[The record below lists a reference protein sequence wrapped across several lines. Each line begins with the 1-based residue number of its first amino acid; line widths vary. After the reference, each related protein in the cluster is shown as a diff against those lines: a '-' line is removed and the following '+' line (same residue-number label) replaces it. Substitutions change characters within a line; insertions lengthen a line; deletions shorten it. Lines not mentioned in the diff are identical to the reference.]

1 MNSLR
6 NALSL
11 YLQSLIDQ
19 RRGSKLLSRCWGAW
33 VWGRNFLYDI
43 ELLPIRRAPVPVVSV
58 GNIVAGG
65 TGKTPLVPLIART
78 LAPQIP
84 LAILTRGYRGGD
96 EAKLLERRLPGVPIY
111 VGKRRIDS
119 ARRAAAEGAKL
130 LLLDDGFQHR
140 QLARDIDCLLLHAD
154 DLKRENFYLPRG
166 SLRDSPD
173 RIAEA
178 TQIFIYPSEP
188 RLLEQFPDA
197 IGLGMK
203 VKGFFAKKVGVF
215 AGIARPARFVRTVQ
229 EQGMEVVAQCPLADH
244 EPIGEERLTRFA
256 KEARKSGAEALL
268 CTEKDWVKLEKNRGF
283 ALPVHYL
290 EVEMEVVAGQARWD
304 SFIEL
309 IRQKVDNNTYYGSS
323 AAQARRE
330 HS

>member
-6 NALSL
+6 NGLSL

-19 RRGSKLLSRCWGAW
+19 RKGSKLLSRCWGAW

-43 ELLPIRRAPVPVVSV
+43 DLLPIRRAPALVVSV

-65 TGKTPLVPLIART
+65 TGKTPLVHLIART
-78 LAPQIP
+78 LAPEIP

-96 EAKLLERRLPGVPIY
+96 EAKLLARRLPDVPVY

-119 ARRAAAEGAKL
+119 AQLAAEEGAKL

-140 QLARDIDCLLLHAD
+140 KLARDIDCLLLHAD
-154 DLKRENFYLPRG
+154 DLKRENYYLPRG

-188 RLLEQFPDA
+188 QLMEQFPNA
-197 IGLGMK
+197 IGLGLN
-203 VKGFFAKKVGVF
+203 VKGFFAKKVAVF
-215 AGIARPARFVRTVQ
+215 AGIARPARFVRTV
-229 EQGMEVVAQCPLADH
+229 EAQGMEVVAKCPLADH
-244 EPIGEERLTRFA
+244 EPIGKERLACFA
-256 KEARKSGAEALL
+256 KEARKVGAEALL
-268 CTEKDWVKLEKNRGF
+268 CTEKDWVKLDCNKGF

-290 EVEMEVVAGQARWD
+290 EMEMKVVAGQARWD

-309 IRQKVDNNTYYGSS
+309 IRQKVDNYPHYGSS
-323 AAQARRE
+323 ITQARRE

>member
-19 RRGSKLLSRCWGAW
+19 RKGSKLLSRCWGAW
-33 VWGRNFLYDI
+33 ISCRNFLYDI

-65 TGKTPLVPLIART
+65 TGKTPLVHLLART
-78 LAPQIP
+78 LAPKIR

-96 EAKLLERRLPGVPIY
+96 EAKLLARRLPDVPVY

-140 QLARDIDCLLLHAD
+140 KLARDIDCLLLHAD

-173 RIAEA
+173 RISEA

-188 RLLEQFPDA
+188 QLMERFPNA
-197 IGLGMK
+197 IGMGLK
-203 VKGFFAKKVGVF
+203 VKGFFAKKVAIF
-215 AGIARPARFVRTVQ
+215 AGIARPPRFVRTV
-229 EQGMEVVAQCPLADH
+229 EALGMEVVAQCSLVDH
-244 EPIGEERLTRFA
+244 EPIGEERLARFA
-256 KEARKSGAEALL
+256 KEAKKAGAEALL
-268 CTEKDWVKLEKNRGF
+268 CTEKDWVKLDKNRGF

-290 EVEMEVVAGQARWD
+290 EMEMEVVAGQERWD

-309 IRQKVDNNTYYGSS
+309 IRQKVDNYPHYGST
-323 AAQARRE
+323 ATQARRE